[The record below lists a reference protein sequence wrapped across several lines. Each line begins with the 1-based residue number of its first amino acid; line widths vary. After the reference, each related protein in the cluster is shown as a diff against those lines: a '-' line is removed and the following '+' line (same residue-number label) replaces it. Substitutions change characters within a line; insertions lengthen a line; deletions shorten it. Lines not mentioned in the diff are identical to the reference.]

1 MTALPAARVQPSATV
16 VPFPRALPQ
25 GFPGVLADAKA
36 GRQEAFTSLFIW
48 IGRPLLGFL
57 RAQGLNDP
65 DGAANEVLA
74 RAFRRIGAF
83 EGSAEQFRSWI
94 FTIARNQVIDD
105 RRRAGRRVQTDGLA
119 LVDLERVGEAAPAAD
134 ERALA
139 TAGMEELAVL
149 LDRLSADQR
158 EVLTL
163 RVIADLSIEQ
173 VASVMGKRAGAIK
186 ALQHRAIE
194 SLRRL
199 LASESSGIRHS
210 TDIGR
215 GITR

>member
-1 MTALPAARVQPSATV
+1 
-16 VPFPRALPQ
+16 
-25 GFPGVLADAKA
+25 
-36 GRQEAFTSLFIW
+36 
-48 IGRPLLGFL
+48 
-57 RAQGLNDP
+57 
-65 DGAANEVLA
+65 
-74 RAFRRIGAF
+74 
-83 EGSAEQFRSWI
+83 
-94 FTIARNQVIDD
+94 
-105 RRRAGRRVQTDGLA
+105 
-119 LVDLERVGEAAPAAD
+119 VDLERVGEAAPAAD

-199 LASESSGIRHS
+199 LASESRGIRHS